1 MLRQVF
7 RAVVAVCFLVHAAL
21 AGAAMPVGDD
31 GAAFKIEALP
41 AAQQISTQTRYAGMQ
56 SLDDEA
62 LGDVHGQAL
71 FFSDK
76 IAPNSLAGAITTGA
90 CGGGGCTPTDFTFY
104 RMGLDGKL
112 AMNMNISKLQLGCG
126 GVNDALQFGVGCD
139 VDVDY
144 MGLMGRS
151 GIRPTGYGD
160 PAGVAGVQSEAVLT
174 RPYLEIAVKNDG
186 NPALREITGIK
197 IGAAHVDGAM
207 AIGRFY
213 GYNERNME
221 NYNTQYTNSTIG
233 LGDNNSPP
241 PNGSGHCN
249 PAAPFGNYQLTCHSG
264 INSFS
269 GFMGA
274 EMSLALRVRAR
285 VNVLGIM
292 IELSGTGCAGR
303 LSNPTGFGCRS
314 VYSNAPIFV
323 DYDGTRMD
331 ALLLSDAAV
340 DFNGTGLASI
350 MSTIYAQ
357 LYANLRLLHFATIDS
372 SDFFLSLQRE
382 RVAYPSFGKIPL
394 WQQVPGGNPQWDAC
408 GVGASRPARCNSAYA
423 VTANTGWWMN
433 IPVVKLLD
441 VAPPEIN
448 FGDLTL
454 AQALSLLGQP
464 GLLVNNPRFDLQT
477 TKNCYG
483 GNTAKFC

>member
-1 MLRQVF
+1 MACLWLSLP
-7 RAVVAVCFLVHAAL
+7 AMAAI
-21 AGAAMPVGDD
+21 PVSD
-31 GAAFKIEALP
+31 EALP
-41 AAQQISTQTRYAGMQ
+41 AIIAAPGKVSEQPEMRGMQ
-56 SLDDEA
+56 A
-62 LGDVHGQAL
+62 LGDDELGDIHGQAL

-76 IAPNSLAGAITTGA
+76 IAPNALTGAITGGA

-139 VDVDY
+139 IDVDY
-144 MGLMGRS
+144 MSLMGRT

-160 PAGVAGVQSEAVLT
+160 PASVAGVGSEVVLT
-174 RPYLEIAVKNDG
+174 RPYLEIAVKNDA

-197 IGAAHVDGAM
+197 IGSAYVDGALG
-207 AIGRFY
+207 IGRFY

-221 NYNTQYTNSTIG
+221 NFNTQYTNSTVG
-233 LGDNNSPP
+233 AGDNNSPP
-241 PNGSGHCN
+241 PNGTGHCN
-249 PAAPFGNYQLTCHSG
+249 PNAPFGNYQLSCHSG

-274 EMSLALRVRAR
+274 EMSLALDVRAR
-285 VNVLGIM
+285 VNVLGVM
-292 IELSGTGCAGR
+292 IGLSGTGCVGR
-303 LSNPTGFGCRS
+303 LSNPSGFNCSGS
-314 VYSNAPIFV
+314 YPNTPVFV

-331 ALLLSDAAV
+331 ALLLSDAEV
-340 DFNGTGLASI
+340 DFNGSGLASI
-350 MSTIYAQ
+350 MDAIYAQ
-357 LYANLRLLHFATIDS
+357 LFANLRLLHFATVDS

-382 RVAYPSFGKIPL
+382 QVAWPSYGKVPL
-394 WQQVPGGNPQWDAC
+394 WQQVPAGNPQFDAC
-408 GVGASRPARCNSAYA
+408 GVGAARPARCNSAYA

-441 VAPPEIN
+441 VNPPEIN
-448 FGDLTL
+448 FGDLSL
-454 AQALSLLGQP
+454 AEALSLLGRP
-464 GLLVNNPRFDLQT
+464 GLLVNNPRFDLLT

-483 GNTAKFC
+483 GTSAKFC